1 MAMLERIK
9 AEPGL
14 TRDEIIGKFTDW
26 ERDEIYPPLNPML
39 VECLLDEMAQVNYL
53 ERREGRYYPLKRA
66 FQAA

>member
-1 MAMLERIK
+1 MAMLEKIK

-53 ERREGRYYPLKRA
+53 EKRDGRYYPLARA

>member
-1 MAMLERIK
+1 MAMLEKIK
-9 AEPGL
+9 AERGL
-14 TRDEIIGKFTDW
+14 TRDEIIGKFADW

-53 ERREGRYYPLKRA
+53 ERRDGRYYPLKRA